1 MTATKGRGMLELDR
15 ARSLARRTG
24 SMLVDCGGDRWA
36 LEELGSPGA
45 GRWPSSGSETWAN
58 VLRVLQRRFEND
70 WEVD

>member
-1 MTATKGRGMLELDR
+1 MTAPKRRGMIELDR

-24 SMLVDCGGDRWA
+24 SVLVDCGGDRWA

-45 GRWPSSGSETWAN
+45 GRWPRSGSETWEN
-58 VLRVLQRRFEND
+58 VLRVLQLRFKDD